1 MLLAI
6 ILVIVIL
13 TLVLVLVLLRQVRR
27 LTRLVGTGTGSYR
40 RSRSLMTSTA
50 RRSPVT

>member
-13 TLVLVLVLLRQVRR
+13 TLVLVLVYASSGFVAEAFERGLEQW
-27 LTRLVGTGTGSYR
+27 GDD
-40 RSRSLMTSTA
+40 A
-50 RRSPVT
+50 R